1 VEEEA
6 AVAAE
11 VEEEAAVAGAVEEEA
26 KAVEE
31 GEAAAEAAA
40 EAAEEEE
47 EGKAQVAEAGVY
59 PTGRE
64 VAAEAGRARFA
75 AEPAAARAVR
85 TSRVT
90 AFRVRGSA
98 APLAQR
104 PSPVPV
110 SQRACAERR
119 EARAQRRLRGKGSSV
134 RRRVEPGSRWW
145 LPLQG
150 RRVRREPR

>member
-31 GEAAAEAAA
+31 GEAAAEA
-40 EAAEEEE
+40 EEEE
-47 EGKAQVAEAGVY
+47 EGKAQVAEAGEY

-90 AFRVRGSA
+90 TFRVRGSA

>member
-31 GEAAAEAAA
+31 GEAAAA
-40 EAAEEEE
+40 EEEEEEE

>member
-31 GEAAAEAAA
+31 GEAAAEEEEA
-40 EAAEEEE
+40 EEEEEE

-64 VAAEAGRARFA
+64 AAEAGRARFA

-90 AFRVRGSA
+90 AFRVRGSP

-104 PSPVPV
+104 PSPAPV

>member
-1 VEEEA
+1 
-6 AVAAE
+6 

-31 GEAAAEAAA
+31 GEAAA

-119 EARAQRRLRGKGSSV
+119 EARAQRRLREKGSSV

>member
-11 VEEEAAVAGAVEEEA
+11 VEEEAVVAGAVEEEA

-31 GEAAAEAAA
+31 GEAAAA
-40 EAAEEEE
+40 EEEEEE

>member
-11 VEEEAAVAGAVEEEA
+11 VEEEAAVAAE
-26 KAVEE
+26 VEE
-31 GEAAAEAAA
+31 GEAAAEA
-40 EAAEEEE
+40 EEEEE

-64 VAAEAGRARFA
+64 VAAEARRARFA

-104 PSPVPV
+104 PSPAPV

-119 EARAQRRLRGKGSSV
+119 EARAQRRLR
-134 RRRVEPGSRWW
+134 
-145 LPLQG
+145 
-150 RRVRREPR
+150 

>member
-31 GEAAAEAAA
+31 GEAAAEA
-40 EAAEEEE
+40 EEEEEEE

-64 VAAEAGRARFA
+64 AAEAGRARFA

-104 PSPVPV
+104 PSPAPV

-119 EARAQRRLRGKGSSV
+119 EARAQRRLRGKGPSV
-134 RRRVEPGSRWW
+134 RRRAEPGSRWW

>member
-11 VEEEAAVAGAVEEEA
+11 VEEEAAEAAEVEEGAAEA
-26 KAVEE
+26 AEVEE
-31 GEAAAEAAA
+31 GEAAAE
-40 EAAEEEE
+40 AEEEE

>member
-1 VEEEA
+1 VEA
-6 AVAAE
+6 AAEAE

-31 GEAAAEAAA
+31 GEAAAEA
-40 EAAEEEE
+40 EEEEEEE

-64 VAAEAGRARFA
+64 AAEAGRARFA

-104 PSPVPV
+104 PSPAPV